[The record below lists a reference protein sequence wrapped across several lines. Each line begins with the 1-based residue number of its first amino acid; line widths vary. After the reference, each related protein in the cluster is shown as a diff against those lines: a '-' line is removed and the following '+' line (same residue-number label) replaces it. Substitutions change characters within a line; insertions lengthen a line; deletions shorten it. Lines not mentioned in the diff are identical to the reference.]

1 MVRIANSIEAADIKS
16 ELEIASLDAACVF
29 DRLNTTPR
37 GLTNEQAKERLQ
49 RHGANTIEVTV
60 PTSTSKRIVDN
71 FLHTMAILLWITGGI
86 AFFAQMPQLGIAIWL
101 VNLINGTF
109 SFWQEHRAEKAV
121 EALNRLLPA
130 TVKVMRSG
138 EVIVAPA
145 TDLVPGDVVL
155 LSEGDRISADMR
167 LVEAESVEVDQS
179 TLTGESRSIRKNA
192 QPVRPGKDGLDP
204 ESGNVDNLLFAA
216 TSVVAGHGH
225 AVVYSTGTATEF
237 GRIAHLTQTIV
248 DQASPMQKE
257 MVRIT
262 HIVTL
267 IAVSVGVVMFC
278 LAKLYTHAATAQ
290 AFIFSLS
297 MIVAFVPEG
306 MVPTVTLALALAVQ
320 RMVKQHAL
328 VKRLSSVETLGCT
341 NVICTDKTGTLTE
354 NQMTVTGALAG
365 GVEYRFSGLGYSFEG
380 EITPAP
386 SKGQDVRGDV
396 RGDLHGDVHGDL
408 HGELHGDLRELLKAG
423 KFCNNASITS
433 AVPSGVSG
441 DPTEIALLVAAAK
454 AGLTED
460 AIQAADR
467 IHENVF
473 DSRRKCMSTVY
484 KSDTAFTAYIKGSPA
499 KMLERSNRVLENGVE
514 TPIDEEKR
522 KEIAEHIDQYAKKGL
537 RVIAAGKKV
546 LLASENDF
554 SSACVESNIVFL
566 GLFAMFDPPRHE
578 VAAAVK
584 KCRDAG
590 IQVVMITGDYEVT
603 AEAIARQVGIINGKS
618 PQVITGPQLERMTG
632 SELVEL
638 LAGEIVFARV
648 NPEHKLRI
656 VEAFQRCGKIVAVT
670 GDGVNDA
677 PALKRADIGV
687 AMGIAGSDVA
697 KESADMILLD
707 DNFAS
712 IVKAIEEGRAVYD
725 NIKKFAVYVFNS
737 NMAEA
742 VPFVVMLLSGGL
754 VAMPL
759 TIMQILSI
767 DLGTDMVPALG
778 LGADPAERGIMQRN
792 PRSLSKSLL
801 SPALLIKALL
811 WYGAIE
817 AVAGMSGYFFLNW
830 LHGWPQG
837 PLAAMDTPVWRAAT
851 TMTLSCIVCS
861 QVAAVFC
868 CRTQSD
874 SLFSINPFGNRLILL
889 GVAVELILLAGLIY
903 VPFLQE
909 IFNTAPLNLVEISF
923 AFAWIPIMVALDETR
938 KLILR
943 KCDKARTIS

>member
-1 MVRIANSIEAADIKS
+1 MVTVSKLNDAFEVANELDIAA
-16 ELEIASLDAACVF
+16 LDVAKVY
-29 DRLNTTPR
+29 DRLKTTPR

-49 RHGANTIEVTV
+49 RHGANTIEVAVPASTV
-60 PTSTSKRIVDN
+60 KRIVEN

-86 AFFAQMPQLGIAIWL
+86 AFIAQMPQLAIAIWL

-109 SFWQEHRAEKAV
+109 SFWQEHKAEKAV

-130 TVKVMRSG
+130 TVKVMRNG
-138 EVIVAPA
+138 VVIIAPA
-145 TDLVPGDVVL
+145 TALVPGDVVL

-179 TLTGESRSIRKNA
+179 TLTGESRSVRKNA
-192 QPVRPGKDGLDP
+192 LPVTTGKDGIAL

-248 DQASPMQKE
+248 DQTSPMQKE

-267 IAVSVGVVMFC
+267 IAVSVGVAMFC
-278 LAKLYTHAATAQ
+278 LAKLYTHAPTVQ
-290 AFIFSLS
+290 AFIFSLG
-297 MIVAFVPEG
+297 MVVAFVPEG

-354 NQMTVTGALAG
+354 NQMTVTDALAG
-365 GVEYRFSGLGYSFEG
+365 GIEYSFSGLGYTFEG
-380 EITPAP
+380 EVTPTL
-386 SKGQDVRGDV
+386 SEGQD
-396 RGDLHGDVHGDL
+396 
-408 HGELHGDLRELLKAG
+408 LHGDLRELLKAG
-423 KFCNNASITS
+423 KLCNNASIMS
-433 AVPSGVSG
+433 AAQPKVSG
-441 DPTEIALLVAAAK
+441 DPTEIALLVAAVK
-454 AGLTED
+454 AGLAEEAPRAT
-460 AIQAADR
+460 DR

-473 DSRRKCMSTVY
+473 DSRRKCMSTVH
-484 KSDTAFTAYIKGSPA
+484 KSDDAITVYIKGSPA
-499 KMLERSNRVLENGVE
+499 KMLERSNRVLEDGIE
-514 TPIDEEKR
+514 IEIDDDKR
-522 KEIAEHIDQYAKKGL
+522 KELTEQIDKYAKKGL
-537 RVIAAGKKV
+537 RVIAAGKKE
-546 LLASENDF
+546 LQPGDSDF
-554 SSACVESNIVFL
+554 SSDYVESNIIFL
-566 GLFAMFDPPRHE
+566 GLFAMFDPPRKE
-578 VAAAVK
+578 VAEAVK
-584 KCRDAG
+584 KCRAAG

-603 AEAIARQVGIINGKS
+603 AEAIARQVGIIIGES

-632 SELVEL
+632 PELVEL
-638 LAGEIVFARV
+638 LTGEIVFARV

-677 PALKRADIGV
+677 PALKKANIGV
-687 AMGIAGSDVA
+687 AMGIAGADVA

-742 VPFVVMLLSGGL
+742 VPFVVMLLSGGV

-759 TIMQILSI
+759 TVMQILSI

-792 PRSLSKSLL
+792 PRSLSQSLL
-801 SPALLIKALL
+801 SPALLGKALL

-817 AVAGMSGYFFLNW
+817 AAAGMSGYFFLNW

-837 PLAAMDTPVWRAAT
+837 PLAALDTPIWKAAT

-868 CRTQSD
+868 CRTQRD
-874 SLFSINPFGNRLILL
+874 SLFSINPFENRLILL
-889 GVAVELILLAGLIY
+889 GVAVELILLGLLIY
-903 VPFLQE
+903 VPFLQD
-909 IFNTAPLNLVEISF
+909 IFSTAPLSIVELSF
-923 AFAWIPIMVALDETR
+923 AFAWIPAMVALDEAR

-943 KCDKARTIS
+943 KREKACVLSAS

>member
-1 MVRIANSIEAADIKS
+1 MVTIDHSTETADFSSELDIAALEAAN
-16 ELEIASLDAACVF
+16 VY
-29 DRLNTTPR
+29 DRLKTTPS

-49 RHGANTIEVTV
+49 RHGANTIEVAV
-60 PTSTSKRIVDN
+60 PASTGKRIVEN

-86 AFFAQMPQLGIAIWL
+86 AFIAQMPQLGIAIWM

-109 SFWQEHRAEKAV
+109 SFWQEHKAEKAV

-130 TVKVMRSG
+130 TVKVMRNG
-138 EVIVAPA
+138 TVVIVPA
-145 TDLVPGDVVL
+145 TILVPGDVVL

-179 TLTGESRSIRKNA
+179 TLTGESRSVRKNA
-192 QPVRPGKDGLDP
+192 LPITTGKDGLAP
-204 ESGNVDNLLFAA
+204 ESANVDNLLFAA

-225 AVVYSTGTATEF
+225 AVVYATGTATEF

-248 DQASPMQKE
+248 DQPSPMQKE

-262 HIVTL
+262 HIVTV
-267 IAVSVGVVMFC
+267 IAVSVGIAMFC
-278 LAKLYTHAATAQ
+278 LAKLYTHTATAQ
-290 AFIFSLS
+290 AFIFALG

-320 RMVKQHAL
+320 RMVKQNAL

-354 NQMTVTGALAG
+354 NQMTVTDALAG
-365 GVEYRFSGLGYSFEG
+365 GVEYRFTGLGYSLEG
-380 EITPAP
+380 DITPTLL
-386 SKGQDVRGDV
+386 GGR
-396 RGDLHGDVHGDL
+396 
-408 HGELHGDLRELLKAG
+408 EINGDLRELLKAG
-423 KFCNNASITS
+423 KLCNNASILS
-433 AVPSGVSG
+433 AVPPKVSG

-454 AGLTED
+454 AGHSEE
-460 AIQAADR
+460 ASQAADR

-484 KSDTAFTAYIKGSPA
+484 TSDNVATAYVKGSPA

-514 TPIDEEKR
+514 IPIDKEKR
-522 KEIAEHIDQYAKKGL
+522 KELTEQIDKYAEKGL
-537 RVIAAGKKV
+537 RVIAVGKKE
-546 LLASENDF
+546 LPANDSDY
-554 SSACVESNIVFL
+554 SSARVECNIIFL
-566 GLFAMFDPPRHE
+566 GLFAMFDPPRRE
-578 VAAAVK
+578 VAEAVK

-632 SELVEL
+632 PELVEL
-638 LAGEIVFARV
+638 LTGEIVFARV

-742 VPFVVMLLSGGL
+742 VPFVVMLLSGGV

-759 TIMQILSI
+759 TVMQILSI

-778 LGADPAERGIMQRN
+778 LGADPAERGIMQRA
-792 PRSLSKSLL
+792 PRSLTKSLL
-801 SPALLIKALL
+801 SPALLTKALL

-830 LHGWPQG
+830 LHGWPQA
-837 PLAAMDTPVWRAAT
+837 PLAGMDTPVWKAAT
-851 TMTLSCIVCS
+851 TMTFACIVSS
-861 QVAAVFC
+861 QVGAVFC
-868 CRTQSD
+868 CRTQRD
-874 SLFSINPFGNRLILL
+874 SLFSINPFENRLILL
-889 GVAVELILLAGLIY
+889 GVAVELILLAALIY
-903 VPFLQE
+903 VPFLQD
-909 IFNTAPLNLVEISF
+909 IFNTAPLNLVELSF
-923 AFAWIPIMVALDETR
+923 AFAWIPILVALDETR
-938 KLILR
+938 KLVLR
-943 KCDKARTIS
+943 KHESASLISDS

>member
-1 MVRIANSIEAADIKS
+1 MVRIANSIESDDVTS
-16 ELEIASLDAACVF
+16 ELEIASLDADSVF
-29 DRLNTTPR
+29 DRLKTTPR
-37 GLTNEQAKERLQ
+37 GLTSDEAKERLQ
-49 RHGANTIEVTV
+49 RHGANTIEVAV
-60 PTSTSKRIVDN
+60 PASTSKRIVDN

-109 SFWQEHRAEKAV
+109 SFWQEHKAEKAV

-138 EVIVAPA
+138 EIIVAPA
-145 TDLVPGDVVL
+145 TALVPGDVVL

-179 TLTGESRSIRKNA
+179 TLTGESRAIRKNA
-192 QPVRPGKDGLDP
+192 LPVTLGKDGLPP

-248 DQASPMQKE
+248 DQPSPMQKE

-267 IAVSVGVVMFC
+267 IAVSVGVAMFC

-328 VKRLSSVETLGCT
+328 VKRLSCVETLGCT

-354 NQMTVTGALAG
+354 NQMTVTELLAG
-365 GVEYRFSGLGYSFEG
+365 GVEYRISGLGYSLEG

-386 SKGQDVRGDV
+386 SEEQDTR
-396 RGDLHGDVHGDL
+396 
-408 HGELHGDLRELLKAG
+408 GDLRELLKAG
-423 KFCNNASITS
+423 KLCNNASITS
-433 AVPSGVSG
+433 AAAPKVSG

-460 AIQAADR
+460 AIPPADR

-473 DSRRKCMSTVY
+473 DSRRKCMSTVH
-484 KSDTAFTAYIKGSPA
+484 KSDNVVTAYIKGSPA
-499 KMLERSNRVLENGVE
+499 KMLERCNRILENGVE
-514 TPIDEEKR
+514 ISIDEEKR
-522 KEIAEHIDQYAKKGL
+522 KEITEQIDNYAKKGL
-537 RVIAAGKKV
+537 RVIAVGKKV
-546 LLASENDF
+546 LKESDNDF
-554 SSACVESNIVFL
+554 SSTCVESNIIFL
-566 GLFAMFDPPRHE
+566 GLFAMFDPPRQK

-584 KCRDAG
+584 KCREAG

-603 AEAIARQVGIINGKS
+603 AEAIARQVGIINGKT
-618 PQVITGPQLERMTG
+618 PQIITGPQLERMTG
-632 SELVEL
+632 PELVEL
-638 LAGEIVFARV
+638 LTGEIVFARV

-767 DLGTDMVPALG
+767 DLGTDMLPALG

-801 SPALLIKALL
+801 CPALLIKALL
-811 WYGAIE
+811 WYGTIE
-817 AVAGMSGYFFLNW
+817 AAAGMSGYFFLNW
-830 LHGWPQG
+830 LHGWPEG

-874 SLFSINPFGNRLILL
+874 SLFSINPLANRLILL
-889 GVAVELILLAGLIY
+889 GVAVEFILLAALIY
-903 VPFLQE
+903 VPFFQGV
-909 IFNTAPLNLVEISF
+909 FDTAPLGVLEVSF
-923 AFAWIPIMVALDETR
+923 ALVWIPVMIALDETR

-943 KCDKARTIS
+943 KREKSGSILQSRKD